1 MTGRRGPDG
10 SYGESAFI
18 ITQLPNFRFIIFSL
32 FSRARDI
39 NVFIARY
46 VLSGDGE
53 RFQAAQK
60 LKPVGVVS
68 ERSDKLLELFSHF
81 FSFRSARRM
90 GK

>member
-1 MTGRRGPDG
+1 MGHMER
-10 SYGESAFI
+10 A
-18 ITQLPNFRFIIFSL
+18 LLLLHNFPTLDLLFFPF

-53 RFQAAQK
+53 GFQAAQK